1 MSNVALA
8 RKGSNKQVEELV
20 YPISLKYGHKDWNI
34 ISALREFFSNMLDTK
49 AKFSFSYESGC
60 VVISDQGEGL
70 PKKAF
75 ILGESSRDNS
85 QIGQFGEGLKMGF
98 ITFLRNDRVVRVETV
113 GYNVLV
119 KAEKSE
125 DFDSTI
131 MKLYFEP
138 NNRKI
143 GTTIYAEC
151 SKKEMDQA
159 VSLFLDLSETK
170 RVDDNIYEN
179 VEGNGDIYILGLK
192 TTTLK
197 NALFSYNIEDKRLTN
212 RDRNIVDTTHLQS
225 NLISILTNAKNQ
237 AVAKTYLSSFVDN
250 PTAYEY
256 QLAFKP
262 FQKSR
267 ENWDKVL
274 NRLYKKPVL
283 SSDMKSDIYATA
295 MGYTVLRNVPYNV
308 IQILKWIGVRESYH
322 YAMQYKGEAL
332 KQNNKLVYPISEEYA
347 SHWKRQ
353 DAIRELIANS
363 LDVGDAIRITH
374 NGTEGRISDNGTG
387 LMKKHLIFG
396 ISQKSQTDIG
406 KFGEGMKMAC
416 LVLARTGSPVK
427 IESVGYTYEAKLEY
441 NEEFGAKLLVIE
453 YNKNSRTKGTSI
465 VFNCKEQEL
474 EDAKS
479 LFVKFRGSR
488 KKPIEEREME
498 VYTEP
503 EQRGHIYVNGLK
515 TTKLDTMF
523 GYNVKNKELVNTR
536 DRNNVDISMLQKE
549 IQGLLCYTKNEEII
563 EAYLTAWKQRT
574 NYLEYLVSSFY
585 TSNSEAWNKT
595 VKKVFKKACF
605 STGNYD
611 NEDFIAKQAGYELL
625 SNIPQA
631 VRNILERA
639 GIKRSDVIAKKYRNT
654 GILLD
659 NRIVYPIVKDYA
671 SGWTVHH
678 AIKEIIANALD
689 TKQKV
694 KMTQKDGFISIED
707 GGEGL
712 SKQNLL
718 FGSTNK
724 DDSQIGMFGEGLKM
738 ASLVLARHNRQFKVV
753 TKGFEYEAIIER
765 DTQFN
770 ADVLV
775 VYLNASRK
783 RKGTEISFKGTEE
796 ELATAQNN
804 FLALNKVFKEVDKQI
819 YEPGG
824 NIFINGMFIQRIDS
838 VFSYNLNTKTLLNR
852 DRKSV
857 DMDGAKIYIKKAL
870 QEMTNKASI
879 EKFLSNKKSH
889 MVEFQV
895 NLSIPSQ
902 NRSIWKSVIDKVFP
916 KGCFAMGTEHDGVAQ
931 DRGFSLLLNL
941 GESLYHL
948 LSQCGIKKSS
958 EMVNLR
964 GDESMVSKK
973 VDPNK
978 LSAKG
983 QKRWKQG
990 LDLFGKLYGVRLT
1003 KKIEIIETF
1012 KDGVETDSTWGLYV
1026 PATDMIYVLKELV
1039 DNVDKHSFDTFMGVL
1054 IHEQC
1059 HRITQAHDRTREF
1072 EMGLSMELGRIANL
1086 YFKTLK

>member
-1 MSNVALA
+1 MTSVAMAKKSSN
-8 RKGSNKQVEELV
+8 QVEELV

-34 ISALREFFSNMLDTK
+34 VSALREFLSNMLDTK
-49 AKFSFSYESGC
+49 AKFSFSYENGC
-60 VVISDQGEGL
+60 AVISDQGEGL

-75 ILGESSRDNS
+75 ILGESSRDDS

-98 ITFLRNDRVVRVETV
+98 ITFLRDNRVVRVETV

-119 KAEKSE
+119 QAEKS
-125 DFDSTI
+125 DQFDSTI

-138 NNRKI
+138 NNRKV

-151 SKKEMDQA
+151 SKKELDQA
-159 VSLFLDLSETK
+159 VSLFLELSETK

-212 RDRNIVDTTHLQS
+212 RDRNIVDATHLQS
-225 NLISILTNAKNQ
+225 NLIKILTEAKNQ
-237 AVAKTYLSSFVDN
+237 AVAKTYLASFVAN

-256 QLAFKP
+256 QLDFRPHA
-262 FQKSR
+262 KSR

-274 NRLYKKPVL
+274 NRLYKNPVL

-308 IQILKWIGVRESYH
+308 MQILKWIGVRESYH

-347 SHWKRQ
+347 GHWKRQ
-353 DAIRELIANS
+353 DAIREIIANS
-363 LDVGDAIRITH
+363 LDVGDTIRITH

-396 ISQKSQTDIG
+396 ISQKESTAIG

-427 IESVGYTYEAKLEY
+427 IESVGFTYEAKLEY
-441 NEEFGAKLLVIE
+441 NEEFGAKLLVVE
-453 YNKNSRTKGTSI
+453 YSKNARSKGTSV
-465 VFNCKEQEL
+465 VFDCSEQEL
-474 EDAKS
+474 EDAKA

-488 KKPIEEREME
+488 KKPIIEGSLE
-498 VYTEP
+498 VYTED
-503 EQRGHIYVNGLK
+503 EQRGQIYVNGLR

-523 GYNVKNKELVNTR
+523 GYDVKNKELVNTR
-536 DRNNVDISMLQKE
+536 DRNGVDIQMLQSR
-549 IQGLLCYTKNEEII
+549 IQDFLIKTDNEEII
-563 EAYLTAWKQRT
+563 EAFLTVWKKRT

-585 TSNSEAWNKT
+585 PQKQAVWEKVA
-595 VKKVFKKACF
+595 KKLYKKACF
-605 STGNYD
+605 TTGNYD

-625 SNIPQA
+625 SNIPQT
-631 VRNILERA
+631 VRTLLERA
-639 GIKRSDVIAKKYRNT
+639 GVKRSDVIAKKYRNT

-659 NRIVYPIVKDYA
+659 NRIVYPIIKDYA
-671 SGWTVHH
+671 SGWTVHD

-694 KMTQKDGFISIED
+694 KMTYKDGFISIED

-718 FGSTNK
+718 FGSTDK
-724 DDSQIGMFGEGLKM
+724 DSSQIGMFGEGLKM

-753 TKGFEYEAIIER
+753 TKGFEYEAVIER
-765 DTQFN
+765 DRQFN

-775 VYLNASRK
+775 VYLKASRK
-783 RKGTEISFKGTEE
+783 RKGTEISFKGTEQ
-796 ELATAQNN
+796 ELQTAQNN
-804 FLALNKVFKEVDKQI
+804 FLTLNKAFKEVDKQI
-819 YEPGG
+819 FEPGG
-824 NIFINGMFIQRIDS
+824 NLFINGMFIQRIES
-838 VFSYNLNTKTLLNR
+838 VFSYNFNTKTLLNR

-857 DMDGAKIYIKKAL
+857 DMESAKVYIRKAL
-870 QEMTNKASI
+870 QDMTNKTAI
-879 EKFLSNKKSH
+879 EKYLRNKKSH
-889 MVEFQV
+889 VVEFQV
-895 NLSIPSQ
+895 NLAVPTQ

-931 DRGFSLLLNL
+931 DRGFNLLLNL
-941 GESLYHL
+941 GESLFNL

-973 VDPNK
+973 VDPNQ

-990 LDLFGKLYGVRLT
+990 VDLFGKLYGTRLT

-1026 PATDMIYVLKELV
+1026 PATDMIYVLKDLV

-1086 YFKTLK
+1086 YFKSMK